1 MASILAAKRP
11 HSNRDKDAKNERQI
25 AARKGKEGSAKKK
38 KGKFE
43 TIFGRFF
50 FPPGNLTWIS
60 KRDGFGKVI
69 SFKIWQFWVSILY
82 YISRFFL
89 YLFSMK
95 VGSAFMIIILSQQA
109 FFQSQLVCKK
119 ESFTYAPGN
128 KHIPPGE

>member
-1 MASILAAKRP
+1 MQKTKGKS
-11 HSNRDKDAKNERQI
+11 RQGR
-25 AARKGKEGSAKKK
+25 ARKGVPRKKRANLRPYL
-38 KGKFE
+38 E
-43 TIFGRFF
+43 DFF